1 MSLRPSRPTTSGPLE
16 TPHHRGDRGG
26 AHEAEIAAVLAVLS
40 TREIEDAVGA
50 HRAPPLLR
58 ALVGLASRLPSQRL
72 GKLLARFDARIAEA
86 GIAKA
91 SREVLTAFGATFDVS
106 GEAPRKGG
114 LLVVTNHPGAYD
126 ALATVAAL
134 GRDDVA
140 LVAADRDFLRAMP
153 KLREHLV
160 FVADEGASER
170 AFGVRRALAWL
181 ASGRALVQFG
191 AGAIEPDTRFLRPR
205 DFPLGA
211 WREGTGLFADRASR
225 CGIAVVPAFVSGVHS
240 ARAKDL
246 LVVQIAE
253 RFGISTVAP
262 LIQATTP
269 GFRDVVISVRFG
281 LPIDRHVLIG
291 ARDNGARTGLVRKA
305 VLALSEDEARER
317 RRARLR

>member
-1 MSLRPSRPTTSGPLE
+1 MSLR
-16 TPHHRGDRGG
+16 G
-26 AHEAEIAAVLAVLS
+26 AYESDVAALLAVLS

-50 HRAPPLLR
+50 HHAPPLLR
-58 ALVGLASRLPSQRL
+58 AIVGLASRWPSQRL
-72 GKLLARFDARIAEA
+72 GRMLARFDARIAET

-91 SREVLTAFGATFDVS
+91 AREVLTAFGATFDVT
-106 GEAPRKGG
+106 GEPPRKGG

-160 FVADEGASER
+160 FVADGGASER

-191 AGAIEPDTRFLRPR
+191 AGAIEPDTRFLKPR

-211 WREGTGLFADRASR
+211 WREGTGLFADRAAR
-225 CGIAVVPAFVSGVHS
+225 GGVAVVPAFVSGVHS
-240 ARAKDL
+240 ARAKALL
-246 LVVQIAE
+246 LVQVAE
-253 RFGISTVAP
+253 RFGITTVAP

-269 GFRDVVISVRFG
+269 GFRDVVVSVRFG
-281 LPIDRHVLIG
+281 PPIERHTIKS
-291 ARDNGARTGLVRKA
+291 ARDNAARTAIVRKA
-305 VLALSEDEARER
+305 VLALSEDDARER
-317 RRARLR
+317 RHARVR